1 MTGPRFR
8 FVRGAVVQAL
18 LLGAA
23 ACAPLFDRPK
33 PVEIRPVETPS
44 ADGAA
49 ADDNAYRSA
58 TTAIDNRDY
67 ALALE
72 HLQAAR
78 ERQPRDVRMLNAF
91 GVVYDKLGRFDL
103 SARYYA
109 QARAIDPRS
118 TIVLG
123 NITYSH
129 ALQGLANHELVTS
142 ALADAI
148 PLRPDA
154 APPEPAPELRA
165 AANAGSAPFT
175 PVAAGHPAQPDAHSG
190 DAGLG
195 AVPASAELPEQH
207 SAQSSVKLTGHPAEA
222 AFSGDAASDCM
233 DGSVVVRARW
243 KTRASLDD
251 TYLDACV
258 VKPSC
263 ELGCGAVSR
272 GRFRRGRRD
281 RVREV
286 LAAGGAALA
295 SVRFGRAS
303 CLNHHATGNRRAHI
317 SAQSYIGHRRP
328 RGCQRIPK

>member
-190 DAGLG
+190 DAAWALC
-195 AVPASAELPEQH
+195 PLRRSCRRSIP
-207 SAQSSVKLTGHPAEA
+207 
-222 AFSGDAASDCM
+222 
-233 DGSVVVRARW
+233 R
-243 KTRASLDD
+243 SL
-251 TYLDACV
+251 
-258 VKPSC
+258 
-263 ELGCGAVSR
+263 R
-272 GRFRRGRRD
+272 
-281 RVREV
+281 
-286 LAAGGAALA
+286 
-295 SVRFGRAS
+295 
-303 CLNHHATGNRRAHI
+303 
-317 SAQSYIGHRRP
+317 
-328 RGCQRIPK
+328 